1 MSIRERLSCFMTKEN
16 IDTNPEGVFGYP
28 IFVTK
33 DKFGRLQ

>member
-1 MSIRERLSCFMTKEN
+1 MTKEN

-28 IFVTK
+28 IFTIK